1 MDTTS
6 LGDRMKNYENAYR
19 VYLPNRLPVIVRLDM
34 RAGHTYTR
42 NFQRPFDSYMH
53 KAMVETA
60 KALCAEVSGCKMAYT
75 QSDEISLLITNN
87 DTIETQP
94 WFGNN
99 LQKIVSL
106 TAAKASIV
114 FQQKMHSIVDCES
127 MECTAEDEYRDT
139 LYRKYIAHL
148 DDVMFDSRAFI
159 LPEDEVV
166 NYFLWRQRDMERNSI
181 QMAARA
187 YFSHKE
193 CDNKN
198 CDELQEMLFQKGINW
213 NNYEVWQ
220 KRGSCIKKIN
230 VEMPIVYG
238 KDINNLKSKVVKRSR
253 WIEDTNTP
261 IFTENRAY
269 IENLFLRN

>member
-19 VYLPNRLPVIVRLDM
+19 VYLPNRLPVIVRVDM
-34 RAGHTYTR
+34 RAGHTYTHG
-42 NFQRPFDSYMH
+42 FQRPFDPYMH
-53 KAMVETA
+53 EAMVETA
-60 KALCAEVSGCKMAYT
+60 KELCAEASGCKMAYT
-75 QSDEISLLITNN
+75 QSDEISLLVTNN

-106 TAAKASIV
+106 TAAKASIA
-114 FQQKMHSIVDCES
+114 FQKAMNKIYLN
-127 MECTAEDEYRDT
+127 TTTRIDEINSNYT
-139 LYRKYIAHL
+139 TYIEHL

-213 NNYEVWQ
+213 NDYKVWE
-220 KRGSCIKKIN
+220 KRGVCVKKT
-230 VEMPIVYG
+230 ELMMPIVYG
-238 KDINNLKSKVVKRSR
+238 KDINNLTSKVVKRTR
-253 WIEDTNTP
+253 WIEDDNTP
-261 IFTENRAY
+261 IFSENRAY
-269 IENLFLRN
+269 IENLFLHN

>member
-19 VYLPNRLPVIVRLDM
+19 VYLPNRLPVIVRVDM

-42 NFQRPFDSYMH
+42 GFQRPFDPYMH

-60 KALCAEVSGCKMAYT
+60 KELCAEVSGCKMAYT
-75 QSDEISLLITNN
+75 QSDEISLLVTNN

-114 FQQKMHSIVDCES
+114 FQQEMRSIVDLACIG
-127 MECTAEDEYRDT
+127 CVDEDVDYLT
-139 LYRKYIAHL
+139 KTYINHL

-159 LPEDEVV
+159 LPEDEVT
-166 NYFLWRQRDMERNSI
+166 NYFVWRQQDATRNSI
-181 QMAARA
+181 QMAAHA

-213 NNYEVWQ
+213 NDYKVWE
-220 KRGSCIKKIN
+220 KRGVCVKKT
-230 VEMPIVYG
+230 ELMMPIVYG
-238 KDINNLKSKVVKRSR
+238 KDINNLTSKVVKRTR
-253 WIEDTNTP
+253 WIEDDNTP

-269 IENLFLRN
+269 IENLFLHN

>member
-42 NFQRPFDSYMH
+42 SFQRPFDPYMH
-53 KAMVETA
+53 EAMVETA
-60 KALCAEVSGCKMAYT
+60 KELCAEVSGCKMAYT
-75 QSDEISLLITNN
+75 QSDEISLLVTNN

-94 WFGNN
+94 WFSNN

-106 TAAKASIV
+106 TAAKASIT
-114 FQQKMHSIVDCES
+114 FQQEMRSIVDLACVG
-127 MECTAEDEYRDT
+127 CVDEDVDYLT
-139 LYRKYIAHL
+139 KTYINHL

-159 LPEDEVV
+159 LPEDEVT
-166 NYFLWRQRDMERNSI
+166 NYFVWRQQDATRNSI

-213 NNYEVWQ
+213 NDYKVWE
-220 KRGSCIKKIN
+220 KRGVCVKKT
-230 VEMPIVYG
+230 ELMMPIVYG
-238 KDINNLKSKVVKRSR
+238 KDIGNLTSKIVKRIR
-253 WIEDTNTP
+253 WVEDDNTP

-269 IENLFLRN
+269 IESLFLHN

>member
-19 VYLPNRLPVIVRLDM
+19 VYLPNRLPVIVRVDM
-34 RAGHTYTR
+34 RSGHTYTR
-42 NFQRPFDSYMH
+42 GFQRPFDSYMH
-53 KAMVETA
+53 KAMVETT

-75 QSDEISLLITNN
+75 QSDEISLLVTNN

-106 TAAKASIV
+106 TAAKASIA
-114 FQQKMHSIVDCES
+114 FQ
-127 MECTAEDEYRDT
+127 TAMNKIYLNTTTYIDDINSNYT
-139 LYRKYIAHL
+139 TYIAHL
-148 DDVMFDSRAFI
+148 NNVMFDSRAFI

-166 NYFLWRQRDMERNSI
+166 NYFIWRQQDAIRNSI

-187 YFSHKE
+187 CFSHKE

-213 NNYEVWQ
+213 NDYKVWE
-220 KRGSCIKKIN
+220 KRGICIKKT
-230 VEMPIVYG
+230 ELMMPIVYG
-238 KDINNLKSKVVKRSR
+238 KSINNLTSQVVKRTR
-253 WIEDTNTP
+253 WVEDDNTP
-261 IFTENRAY
+261 IFTKHREY
-269 IENLFLRN
+269 IDSLFFHN

>member
-19 VYLPNRLPVIVRLDM
+19 VYLPNRLPVIIRCDM

-42 NFQRPFDSYMH
+42 DFHRPFDLYMH
-53 KAMVETA
+53 EAMVKTA

-75 QSDEISLLITNN
+75 QSDEISLLVTNN

-106 TAAKASIV
+106 TAAKASIT
-114 FQQKMHSIVDCES
+114 FQQEMRSMIDLACVGCVDE
-127 MECTAEDEYRDT
+127 EEDNLLRT
-139 LYRKYIAHL
+139 YIAHL
-148 DDVMFDSRAFI
+148 DNVMFDSRAFI

-187 YFSHKE
+187 HFSHKE

-198 CDELQEMLFQKGINW
+198 CDKLQEMLFQKGINW
-213 NNYEVWQ
+213 NDYKVWE
-220 KRGSCIKKIN
+220 KRGVCIKKTE

-238 KDINNLKSKVVKRSR
+238 KDITNLTSKIVKRTR
-253 WIEDTNTP
+253 WVEDDNTP

-269 IENLFLRN
+269 IENLFLHN

>member
-19 VYLPNRLPVIVRLDM
+19 VYLPNRLPVIVRVDM

-42 NFQRPFDSYMH
+42 GFYRPFDSYMH
-53 KAMVETA
+53 KAMVETV

-75 QSDEISLLITNN
+75 QSDEISLLVTNN

-106 TAAKASIV
+106 TAAKASIT
-114 FQQKMHSIVDCES
+114 FQQEMRSIVDLACVG
-127 MECTAEDEYRDT
+127 CIDEDEDI

-159 LPEDEVV
+159 LPEDEVM
-166 NYFLWRQRDMERNSI
+166 NYFVWRQRDMERNSI

-213 NNYEVWQ
+213 NDYKVWE
-220 KRGSCIKKIN
+220 KRGVCVKKT
-230 VEMPIVYG
+230 ELMMPIVYG
-238 KDINNLKSKVVKRSR
+238 KDINNLTSKVVKRTR
-253 WIEDTNTP
+253 WIEDDNTP

-269 IENLFLRN
+269 IENLFLHN

>member
-6 LGDRMKNYENAYR
+6 LGDRMKNS
-19 VYLPNRLPVIVRLDM
+19 
-34 RAGHTYTR
+34 
-42 NFQRPFDSYMH
+42 FDLYMH

-75 QSDEISLLITNN
+75 QSDEISLLVTNN

-106 TAAKASIV
+106 TAAKASIA
-114 FQQKMHSIVDCES
+114 FQKAMNTIYLNTTTCI
-127 MECTAEDEYRDT
+127 EDIDANYT
-139 LYRKYIAHL
+139 TYIAHL

-159 LPEDEVV
+159 LPEDEVT
-166 NYFLWRQRDMERNSI
+166 NYFLWRQQDATRNSI

-213 NNYEVWQ
+213 NDYKVWV
-220 KRGSCIKKIN
+220 KRGICIKKT
-230 VEMPIVYG
+230 ELMMPIVYG
-238 KDINNLKSKVVKRSR
+238 KDINNLTSKVVKRTR
-253 WIEDTNTP
+253 WIEDDNTP

-269 IENLFLRN
+269 IENLFLHN

>member
-19 VYLPNRLPVIVRLDM
+19 VYLPNRLPVIVRVDM
-34 RAGHTYTR
+34 RAGHTYTH
-42 NFQRPFDSYMH
+42 NFCRPFDSCMH

-75 QSDEISLLITNN
+75 QSDEISLLVTNN

-114 FQQKMHSIVDCES
+114 FQQKMRSIVDSES
-127 MECTAEDEYRDT
+127 IRCDEQDKDILHRT
-139 LYRKYIAHL
+139 YIAHL

-193 CDNKN
+193 CENKS

-220 KRGSCIKKIN
+220 KRGSCIKKIK

-238 KDINNLKSKVVKRSR
+238 KDISNLKSKVVKRSR

-261 IFTENRAY
+261 IFTENRTY
-269 IENLFLRN
+269 IENLFLHN

>member
-19 VYLPNRLPVIVRLDM
+19 VYLPNRLPVIVRVDM
-34 RAGHTYTR
+34 RAGHTYTSD
-42 NFQRPFDSYMH
+42 FYRPFDSCMH

-75 QSDEISLLITNN
+75 QSDEISLLMTNN

-114 FQQKMHSIVDCES
+114 FQQEMRAIVDCES
-127 MECTAEDEYRDT
+127 IGCLEEDEDI
-139 LYRKYIAHL
+139 LYRRYLAHL
-148 DDVMFDSRAFI
+148 NDVMFDSRAFI
-159 LPEDEVV
+159 LPEDEVT
-166 NYFLWRQRDMERNSI
+166 NYFLWRQQDATRNSI

-193 CDNKN
+193 CDHKN

-213 NNYEVWQ
+213 NDYKVWE
-220 KRGSCIKKIN
+220 KRGVCVKKT
-230 VEMPIVYG
+230 ELMMPIVYG
-238 KDINNLKSKVVKRSR
+238 KDINNLTSKVVKRTR
-253 WIEDTNTP
+253 WVEDDNTP

-269 IENLFLRN
+269 IENLFLHN

>member
-19 VYLPNRLPVIVRLDM
+19 IYLPNRLPVIVRLDM

-42 NFQRPFDSYMH
+42 NFCRPFDSRMH

-75 QSDEISLLITNN
+75 QSDEISLLVTNN
-87 DTIETQP
+87 DTIEMQP

-114 FQQKMHSIVDCES
+114 FQQEMRYIVDCES
-127 MECTAEDEYRDT
+127 IRCDDEDKYFLHST
-139 LYRKYIAHL
+139 YIAHL
-148 DDVMFDSRAFI
+148 NNVMFDSRAFI
-159 LPEDEVV
+159 LPEDEVT
-166 NYFLWRQRDMERNSI
+166 NYFIWRQQDATRNSI
-181 QMAARA
+181 EMAARA
-187 YFSHKE
+187 HFSHKE
-193 CDNKN
+193 CDHKN
-198 CDELQEMLFQKGINW
+198 CDKLQEMLLQKGINW
-213 NNYEVWQ
+213 NDYEVWQ
-220 KRGSCIKKIN
+220 KRGVCIKKIE
-230 VEMPIVYG
+230 VEMPIIYG
-238 KDINNLKSKVVKRSR
+238 KDISNLISKVVKRTH
-253 WIEDTNTP
+253 WVEDDNIP

-269 IENLFLRN
+269 IENLFLHN